1 MVVAVAAV
9 ALVVVA
15 VVDVT
20 KKAVNDPLPL
30 LDKVLLESVV
40 VGVVHALAQLLLVG
54 RGMQL
59 VLSKDRVLLNKTY
72 PTDINTIVN
81 FKKLNLTFRK

>member
-1 MVVAVAAV
+1 MAAV
-9 ALVVVA
+9 ALVVVVA

-81 FKKLNLTFRK
+81 FKKLYKT

>member
-1 MVVAVAAV
+1 MAAV

-59 VLSKDRVLLNKTY
+59 VLSKDRVLLNKT
-72 PTDINTIVN
+72 
-81 FKKLNLTFRK
+81 

>member
-54 RGMQL
+54 RGMQF
-59 VLSKDRVLLNKTY
+59 VLLKNVDMMTETGNY
-72 PTDINTIVN
+72 FEVVDRFET
-81 FKKLNLTFRK
+81 